1 MHLAFVS
8 IPAYGHVNPTLPL
21 VAELVGRG
29 HRVTYFT
36 SADFGPLIRKAG
48 ADFHAS
54 GGNWMASMPAL
65 GPGQRAQ
72 AHLMLPIMNRVFED
86 LRSSFP
92 ALVDQLRQDPPDA
105 ICFDA
110 MTLSGSMAAE
120 KIGAPAI
127 ALMPTYATNEHFSLR
142 SLMPAPPPD
151 GADEMAKVAM
161 AMGRL
166 LAEFA
171 AEQGV
176 RTPRMFDGPPAPF
189 NIVFLP
195 REFQPMGATFDDR
208 FRFVGP
214 SVGGRDSDGEWERE
228 GTGPLLF
235 ISLGTTPLNRRPD
248 FFRMCLDAFGGS
260 EWDVAMAV
268 GDQTSLADLG
278 TIAPN
283 VRVRP
288 FFPQLQV
295 LRQTAVF
302 ITHAGMNSTMEALYF
317 AVPMVAV
324 PQQPEQ
330 AATARRLEEL
340 GLGRHLAPED
350 VGSGSAPGR
359 GHRGP
364 HRRAGP
370 AERGRDER
378 GCPQRGRG
386 RGCRRRH
393 RGACAARG
401 GPVRRR
407 RLGRAVT
414 QTGQGS
420 AAAGLSP
427 CVFRNSATVAAS
439 DAPASSALRFAP
451 ATAKEWSPPSRHS
464 TVADGPI
471 LAATASSSSG
481 VANVSRVPCRKSIGS
496 VSP

>member
-36 SADFGPLIRKAG
+36 SADFGPRIRSAG

-54 GGNWMASMPAL
+54 GGNWLASMPAL

-92 ALVDQLRQDPPDA
+92 ALVDRLRQDPPDA
-105 ICFDA
+105 VCFDA

-142 SLMPAPPPD
+142 SLMPAPQPE
-151 GADEMAKVAM
+151 GADEMAKVGM
-161 AMGRL
+161 AMSRL

-176 RTPRMFDGPPAPF
+176 RTPRLFDGPPAPF

-214 SVGGRDSDGEWERE
+214 SVGGRDNDGEWIRE

-235 ISLGTTPLNRRPD
+235 ISLGTTPLNRQPD

-260 EWDVAMAV
+260 DWDVAMAV
-268 GDQTSLADLG
+268 GDQTNLADLG

-283 VRVRP
+283 VQVRP

-302 ITHAGMNSTMEALYF
+302 VTHAGMNSTMEALYF
-317 AVPMVAV
+317 AVPMLAV

-350 VGSGSAPGR
+350 VGPDAL
-359 GHRGP
+359 
-364 HRRAGP
+364 RA
-370 AERGRDER
+370 AV
-378 GCPQRGRG
+378 
-386 RGCRRRH
+386 
-393 RGACAARG
+393 AALHDDAQ
-401 GPVRRR
+401 VRRNVAAMSEIVR
-407 RLGRAVT
+407 NAGGAV
-414 QTGQGS
+414 
-420 AAAGLSP
+420 AAA
-427 CVFRNSATVAAS
+427 
-439 DAPASSALRFAP
+439 DAIEARVHHGAGRFGD
-451 ATAKEWSPPSRHS
+451 
-464 TVADGPI
+464 VG
-471 LAATASSSSG
+471 
-481 VANVSRVPCRKSIGS
+481 
-496 VSP
+496 

>member
-1 MHLAFVS
+1 MAMHFAFVS
-8 IPAYGHVNPTLPL
+8 IPAHGHVNPTLPL

-36 SADFGPLIRKAG
+36 AADFGPRIRNAG
-48 ADFHAS
+48 AAFHAS

-72 AHLMLPIMNRVFED
+72 AHLMLPIMTRVFED

-92 ALVDQLRQDPPDA
+92 ALVDCMRQDPPDA
-105 ICFDA
+105 VCFDA

-127 ALMPTYATNEHFSLR
+127 ALMPTYASNEHFSLR
-142 SLMPAPPPD
+142 SLMPAPPQG
-151 GADEMAKVAM
+151 GADEMAKVGL

-176 RTPRMFDGPPAPF
+176 RTPRMFNGPPAPF

-195 REFQPMGATFDDR
+195 REFQPMGETFDDR

-214 SVGGRDSDGEWERE
+214 SVGGRDSDGEWVRE

-235 ISLGTTPLNRRPD
+235 VSLGTTPLNRRPD

-260 EWDVAMAV
+260 DWDVAMAV
-268 GDQTSLADLG
+268 GDQANLDGLG

-283 VRVRP
+283 VQVRP
-288 FFPQLQV
+288 LFPQLQV

-317 AVPMVAV
+317 AVPLVAV

-330 AATARRLEEL
+330 VATARRLEEL
-340 GLGRHLAPED
+340 GLGRHLAADD
-350 VGSGSAPGR
+350 VGPDALR
-359 GHRGP
+359 AAVAALHTDAQV
-364 HRRAGP
+364 RRNVA
-370 AERGRDER
+370 AMSEIV
-378 GCPQRGRG
+378 
-386 RGCRRRH
+386 
-393 RGACAARG
+393 RGAG
-401 GPVRRR
+401 G
-407 RLGRAVT
+407 AV
-414 QTGQGS
+414 
-420 AAAGLSP
+420 AAA
-427 CVFRNSATVAAS
+427 
-439 DAPASSALRFAP
+439 DAIEARVQHGAGRF
-451 ATAKEWSPPSRHS
+451 
-464 TVADGPI
+464 G
-471 LAATASSSSG
+471 
-481 VANVSRVPCRKSIGS
+481 NVG
-496 VSP
+496 

>member
-8 IPAYGHVNPTLPL
+8 VPAYGHVNPTLPL

-36 SADFGPLIRKAG
+36 SADFGPRIRNTG
-48 ADFHAS
+48 AAFSAS

-86 LRSSFP
+86 LRASFP
-92 ALVDQLRQDPPDA
+92 ALVEHLRQDPPDA
-105 ICFDA
+105 LCFDA

-120 KIGAPAI
+120 KIRAPAI
-127 ALMPTYATNEHFSLR
+127 ALLPTYATNEHFSLR
-142 SLMPAPPPD
+142 SLMPAPPP
-151 GADEMAKVAM
+151 GGVDEMAKVTM

-195 REFQPMGATFDDR
+195 RAFQPKGETFDDR

-214 SVGGRDSDGEWERE
+214 SVGGRDSDGEWVRE

-235 ISLGTTPLNRRPD
+235 ISLGTTPLNRQPD

-260 EWDVAMAV
+260 EWDVAMAI

-295 LRQTAVF
+295 LRQTNVF

-317 AVPMVAV
+317 AVPLLAV

-330 AATARRLEEL
+330 EATAKRLVEL
-340 GLGRHLAPED
+340 GLGRHIAVED
-350 VGSGSAPGR
+350 VGADALR
-359 GHRGP
+359 TAAAALH
-364 HRRAGP
+364 A
-370 AERGRDER
+370 D
-378 GCPQRGRG
+378 PQVRQNVAAMSDVV
-386 RGCRRRH
+386 
-393 RGACAARG
+393 RGAG
-401 GPVRRR
+401 G
-407 RLGRAVT
+407 
-414 QTGQGS
+414 
-420 AAAGLSP
+420 AAA
-427 CVFRNSATVAAS
+427 
-439 DAPASSALRFAP
+439 
-451 ATAKEWSPPSRHS
+451 
-464 TVADGPI
+464 
-471 LAATASSSSG
+471 AATAIEAHVHHG
-481 VANVSRVPCRKSIGS
+481 AGRFGTVG
-496 VSP
+496 

>member
-1 MHLAFVS
+1 
-8 IPAYGHVNPTLPL
+8 
-21 VAELVGRG
+21 
-29 HRVTYFT
+29 
-36 SADFGPLIRKAG
+36 
-48 ADFHAS
+48 
-54 GGNWMASMPAL
+54 MPAL

-86 LRSSFP
+86 LRASFP
-92 ALVDQLRQDPPDA
+92 ALVDHLRQDPPDA
-105 ICFDA
+105 VCFDA

-151 GADEMAKVAM
+151 GADEMAKVAL

-340 GLGRHLAPED
+340 GLGRHLAAED
-350 VGSGSAPGR
+350 VGPDAL
-359 GHRGP
+359 
-364 HRRAGP
+364 RA
-370 AERGRDER
+370 AVTAVHTDA
-378 GCPQRGRG
+378 Q
-386 RGCRRRH
+386 
-393 RGACAARG
+393 
-401 GPVRRR
+401 VRRNVAAMSDVVR
-407 RLGRAVT
+407 NAGGAV
-414 QTGQGS
+414 
-420 AAAGLSP
+420 AAA
-427 CVFRNSATVAAS
+427 
-439 DAPASSALRFAP
+439 DAIEARVHHGAGRFGD
-451 ATAKEWSPPSRHS
+451 
-464 TVADGPI
+464 VG
-471 LAATASSSSG
+471 
-481 VANVSRVPCRKSIGS
+481 
-496 VSP
+496 

>member
-21 VAELVGRG
+21 VAELAGRG

-36 SADFGPLIRKAG
+36 SADFEARIRNAG
-48 ADFHAS
+48 AAFHAS

-65 GPGQRAQ
+65 GSGQRAQAQ

-92 ALVDQLRQDPPDA
+92 DLVDRLRQDPPDA
-105 ICFDA
+105 VCFDA

-120 KIGAPAI
+120 KIRAPAI

-142 SLMPAPPPD
+142 SLMPAPPPG
-151 GADEMAKVAM
+151 GADEMAKVAL

-214 SVGGRDSDGEWERE
+214 SVGGRDSEGEWARE

-235 ISLGTTPLNRRPD
+235 ISLGTSPLNRQPD

-260 EWDVAMAV
+260 DWDVAMAV
-268 GDQTSLADLG
+268 GEQTNLADLG

-283 VRVRP
+283 VRVLP
-288 FFPQLQV
+288 LFPQLQV

-302 ITHAGMNSTMEALYF
+302 ITHAGMNSAMEALYF
-317 AVPMVAV
+317 AVPMLAV

-330 AATARRLEEL
+330 AATAQRLEEL
-340 GLGRHLAPED
+340 GLGRQLAPED
-350 VGSGSAPGR
+350 VGPDAL
-359 GHRGP
+359 
-364 HRRAGP
+364 RA
-370 AERGRDER
+370 AV
-378 GCPQRGRG
+378 
-386 RGCRRRH
+386 
-393 RGACAARG
+393 AALHTDAQ
-401 GPVRRR
+401 VRRNVAAMSGIVR
-407 RLGRAVT
+407 SAGGAV
-414 QTGQGS
+414 
-420 AAAGLSP
+420 AAA
-427 CVFRNSATVAAS
+427 
-439 DAPASSALRFAP
+439 DAIEARVHHGAGRF
-451 ATAKEWSPPSRHS
+451 
-464 TVADGPI
+464 G
-471 LAATASSSSG
+471 
-481 VANVSRVPCRKSIGS
+481 NVG
-496 VSP
+496 

>member
-21 VAELVGRG
+21 VAELVARG

-54 GGNWMASMPAL
+54 GGNWMASLPAL

-72 AHLMLPIMNRVFED
+72 AHLMLPIMHRVFED
-86 LRSSFP
+86 LRTSFP

-151 GADEMAKVAM
+151 GADEMAKVAL

-171 AEQGV
+171 AGQGV

-214 SVGGRDSDGEWERE
+214 SVGGRDTDGEWERE

-260 EWDVAMAV
+260 EWNVAMAV

-295 LRQTAVF
+295 LRRTAVF
-302 ITHAGMNSTMEALYF
+302 ITHAGMNSTMEALYY

-340 GLGRHLAPED
+340 GLGRRLAPED
-350 VGSGSAPGR
+350 VGSDAL
-359 GHRGP
+359 
-364 HRRAGP
+364 RA
-370 AERGRDER
+370 AVTAVHTDE
-378 GCPQRGRG
+378 Q
-386 RGCRRRH
+386 
-393 RGACAARG
+393 
-401 GPVRRR
+401 VRRNLAAMR
-407 RLGRAVT
+407 DVARSAGGAV
-414 QTGQGS
+414 
-420 AAAGLSP
+420 AAA
-427 CVFRNSATVAAS
+427 
-439 DAPASSALRFAP
+439 DAIEARVQHGAGRFGD
-451 ATAKEWSPPSRHS
+451 
-464 TVADGPI
+464 VG
-471 LAATASSSSG
+471 
-481 VANVSRVPCRKSIGS
+481 
-496 VSP
+496 